1 MDDPHG
7 KAEAA
12 VLYPHE
18 QTERAW
24 REAVLEE
31 LRDIHLLLAHLCV
44 LAERPA
50 SPEEKE
56 PAAGPMEPPEEQE
69 LGTWIL
75 TDERVQAIED
85 AIEVEQRVRGRVYG
99 G

>member
-1 MDDPHG
+1 MDDPLG

-12 VLYPHE
+12 VIHPHE
-18 QTERAW
+18 QTEQAW

-56 PAAGPMEPPEEQE
+56 PAAVADDPHEEVE